1 MCVAPISIENPNR
14 WDAASRQR
22 FSGLLS
28 RLSQFKD
35 TESMRISVPCGK
47 CPECTFVR
55 QNNIAQKVYFESL
68 HNDLYFLT
76 LTYKPSMRPFFVSS
90 EPSIGKV
97 ECLRPRDVAL
107 MFKRIR
113 KDNLFGEPF
122 KYLGVGEFGSKSFL
136 PHYHVILS
144 FPKTCPN
151 PALNKHYAVER
162 VYKLSNI
169 IKSEW
174 RTNVAKSTK
183 FPKWEYNSLFHS
195 RLIHGKLKSPFD
207 LHYIECGSSSNG
219 FSDVSYYVTKYILKE
234 NPRLEKLKCKLDM
247 LDHDCFVKN
256 CKFLTPRVFQSHGFG
271 SLIPDDKPLARSMVS
286 CGLRDTSACSPL
298 FHGADGRY
306 YPCGS
311 FIENQLVKH
320 GFITLDEQLIFAKRK
335 LAFCRSVSQNS
346 DLSLF
351 YEYKRDIEKLD
362 KQNNVKAYLLAK
374 HNLSSDFL
382 EVFNE

>member
-1 MCVAPISIENPNR
+1 MCVSPVSIPNPNC
-14 WDAASRQR
+14 WSAGSRQR
-22 FSGLLS
+22 FSGLFS
-28 RLSQFKD
+28 RLSEIKD
-35 TESMRISVPCGK
+35 THSMRISVPCGK

-76 LTYKPSMRPFFVSS
+76 LTYKPEMRPYFVSS

-113 KDNLFGEPF
+113 KNNLFGEPF

-144 FPKTCPN
+144 FPKTCSN

-162 VYKLSNI
+162 VYKLSNV
-169 IKSEW
+169 IKSQW
-174 RTNVAKSTK
+174 KTNVGFSSKK
-183 FPKWEYNSLFHS
+183 PIWRYNSLFHS
-195 RLIHGKLKSPFD
+195 KIVRGVRKSPFD
-207 LHYIECGSSSNG
+207 LHYIDCGSSSNG

-234 NPRLEKLKCKLDM
+234 NSRLEKLKRKLDLM
-247 LDHDCFVKN
+247 DHDCFVSN

-271 SLIPDDKPLARSMVS
+271 SLVPSDKPLVRSMVS
-286 CGLRDTSACSPL
+286 FGLRDTSACSPL
-298 FHGADGRY
+298 FYGSDGKY

-311 FIENQLVKH
+311 FIFNQMIKLR
-320 GFITLDEQLIFAKRK
+320 FITLDEQLVFAKRK
-335 LAFCRSVSQNS
+335 LAFCLSVQSNS
-346 DLSLF
+346 DLSIF
-351 YEYKRDIEKLD
+351 YEYKRDIEKLV
-362 KQNNVKAYLLAK
+362 KQQAVRSYLCAK
-374 HNLSSDFL
+374 HDISSDFL